1 VTFVIKPV
9 LAPTVVPRRQCRSQG
24 LVAANAALRITFYE
38 CCFKFMRS
46 NFLYNAYGK
55 FLQEK
60 FGTRV
65 HKVSVHAGFTCP
77 NRDGTV
83 ARGGCTYC
91 NIVSFTPERARPKY
105 SVRDQID
112 SGIAFVKKRF
122 EAKKFIVYFQ
132 PYSNT
137 YAPVEHLEVLYRDA
151 LTHPEVVGLSIG
163 TRPDC
168 IDDEKLHMLADLSR
182 EAYISL
188 EYGIESVYDETLRL
202 INRGHDFA
210 CTANAIR
217 RTREFGL
224 PVTGHTILGFP
235 NETEAKMLASAEV
248 INDLKPDVLKI
259 HNLHIVKHTE
269 LARQYAAQP
278 FQVFSF
284 EAWKDLVIRYL
295 ERLAPEIIIERLY
308 GEAPRDLLIAPRWN
322 LSKAEILQSIESEM
336 RRRETYQG
344 RLFHEPVISNQYSVS
359 SNG

>member
-1 VTFVIKPV
+1 
-9 LAPTVVPRRQCRSQG
+9 
-24 LVAANAALRITFYE
+24 
-38 CCFKFMRS
+38 
-46 NFLYNAYGK
+46 
-55 FLQEK
+55 LQEK
-60 FGTRV
+60 FGARV

-91 NIVSFTPERARPKY
+91 NIVSFTPESARPKY

-137 YAPVEHLEVLYRDA
+137 YAPVGHLEMLYRDA
-151 LTHPEVVGLSIG
+151 LDHPEVVGLSIG

-182 EAYISL
+182 ESFISL

-235 NETEAKMLASAEV
+235 NETEAQMLASAGV
-248 INDLKPDVLKI
+248 INELKPDVLKI

-269 LARQYAAQP
+269 LARQYAARP
-278 FQVFSF
+278 FKVFSF
-284 EAWKDLVIRYL
+284 DEWKDLVIRYL
-295 ERLAPEIIIERLY
+295 ERLSPEIVVERLH

-322 LSKAEILQSIESEM
+322 LSKAEIMQSLENEM
-336 RRRETYQG
+336 RWRGTFQG
-344 RLFHEPVISNQYSVS
+344 RLIRESVAAARVEV
-359 SNG
+359 

>member
-1 VTFVIKPV
+1 M
-9 LAPTVVPRRQCRSQG
+9 Q
-24 LVAANAALRITFYE
+24 
-38 CCFKFMRS
+38 S
-46 NFLYNAYGK
+46 NFLYNSYGK
-55 FLQEK
+55 YLQEK

-91 NIVSFTPERARPKY
+91 NIVSFTPESARPKY

-112 SGIAFVKKRF
+112 AGIAFLKKRF
-122 EAKKFIVYFQ
+122 AAEKFIVYFQ

-137 YAPVEHLEVLYRDA
+137 YAPVGHLETLYCDA
-151 LTHPEVVGLSIG
+151 LTHPDVIGLSIG

-168 IDDEKLHMLADLSR
+168 IDDEKLQMLAALAR
-182 EAYISL
+182 ETFVGL

-217 RTREFGL
+217 RTQDFGL
-224 PVTGHTILGFP
+224 PVSGHTILGFP
-235 NETEAKMLASAEV
+235 NETEAQMLASTAV
-248 INDLKPDVLKI
+248 INALKPEALKI
-259 HNLHIVKHTE
+259 HHLHVVKHTE
-269 LARQYAAQP
+269 LARQFAEQP
-278 FQVFSF
+278 FHVYAF
-284 EAWKDLVIRYL
+284 EEWKDLVIRYL

-322 LSKAEILQSIESEM
+322 RTKDEILGEIETEM
-336 RRRETYQG
+336 RRRGTYQG
-344 RLFHEPVISNQYSVS
+344 RLVNEPVSA
-359 SNG
+359 

>member
-1 VTFVIKPV
+1 MK
-9 LAPTVVPRRQCRSQG
+9 
-24 LVAANAALRITFYE
+24 
-38 CCFKFMRS
+38 S
-46 NFLYNAYGK
+46 NFLYNPYGK

-60 FGTRV
+60 FGARV

-91 NIVSFTPERARPKY
+91 NIVSFTPDSARPKY

-137 YAPVEHLEVLYRDA
+137 YAPVGHLEMLYRDA
-151 LTHPEVVGLSIG
+151 LDHPEVVGLSIG

-182 EAYISL
+182 EWFISL

-235 NETEAKMLASAEV
+235 NETEAQMLASAGV
-248 INDLKPDVLKI
+248 INELKPDVLKI

-269 LARQYAAQP
+269 LARQYAARP
-278 FQVFSF
+278 FKVFSF
-284 EAWKDLVIRYL
+284 DEWKDLVIRYL
-295 ERLAPEIIIERLY
+295 ERLSPEIVVERLH

-322 LSKAEILQSIESEM
+322 LSKAEIMQSLENEM
-336 RRRETYQG
+336 RWRGTFQG
-344 RLFHEPVISNQYSVS
+344 RLIRESVAAARVEV
-359 SNG
+359 